1 MLLAGASSAAAPSN
15 DAFSAAS
22 VLVPTSGSRNGT
34 NIDATKE
41 AGEPN
46 HTGNIGGSSVWYR
59 WVAPY
64 SGVASFDT
72 FGSGLDT
79 VLAVYTGSSVGSL
92 NLIAQNDDALGWKWT
107 SALGFPAIAGTAYY
121 IAVDGYND
129 GASGPAHGSFA
140 LNWDLNPTPAVVQPN
155 DNFASAV
162 AIDGPGGSTQGSNF
176 GATKESGEPS
186 HAGNVGGKSVWFRW
200 TPPYAGTYTFTTDS
214 SNFNTLLAVY
224 AGVDVGNLAEV
235 AANDDAAWNN
245 LRSSVTFAA
254 QAGAT
259 YSIAIDGK
267 KFSYSGAA
275 SGSYV
280 LDWSS
285 QSGSPTGP
293 ANDFFGNPQQLV
305 GASGAVSGT
314 TVGAAKE
321 SGEPA
326 HAGNAGGASVWYSW
340 TAPANGTATISTG
353 GSTFDT
359 LLAAYTG
366 SALGALAQV
375 AANDDVGQTKGPSEI
390 TFGAVAGTTYRIAV
404 DGYLAPGSS
413 WAARGDVVLAWT
425 VAGSAAPANDNFD
438 AALTLTGVGGIVH
451 RSTLGATKQPGEPA
465 HAGNPGGASVW
476 IRWTAPSDGLWRFYT
491 NGTAFNTLLAVYTGA
506 SVDNL
511 TLVGANDDV
520 SPADRTSSVS
530 VIARTGTTYWMA
542 VDGFRGANGPAA
554 SGDYTFQWE
563 LVGPD
568 PALVANDDFALAWQL
583 NGQHGPVTASN
594 VLSTKQAGEPD
605 HAGNPGGASV
615 WFKWTAPS
623 SGPMYFDTPGSS
635 FDTLLAVYTGTSL
648 TSLTQVVADDDIA
661 YDHWWPDGH
670 YRESFASFNAQQ
682 GTTYYIV
689 VDGKASPGGAPARG
703 SIYLDWWLA
712 APSTGAT
719 LLAAGDVHAACDGTN
734 DDKTAQ
740 ILAGYPD
747 ATIAAD
753 GDLADPGSTASAF
766 ANCYGPSW
774 GVFKNRTRPAVGN
787 HEYDYS
793 PTAASYFAYFGAPA
807 GAPNLGWYSYELGG
821 WHVVV
826 LNSNCVEIS
835 GCGPGS
841 TQYDWLQKDLAAHTN
856 SCTLAYFHHPLFA
869 SSDLATPGVRPF
881 WDLLYQYGADVILNA
896 HARQYE
902 RFTPMAPDGS
912 VDLAHGIREF
922 VVGTGGA
929 DPYPVGP
936 RAANSEIVNGSIYG
950 VLKLA
955 LSPGGYD
962 WQYLSIA
969 GSTLPDS
976 GHGSCA
982 GGSTPDPQ
990 LVAAPPAPTV
1000 NTALS
1005 SNGQFQV
1012 QWKPSADI
1020 PSGATYSL
1028 YQRSTGSTT
1037 YSLVASGLTQTQM
1050 NFDSKAPR
1058 SEGTW
1063 VYRVQ
1068 AIGSGKTSAFSPDST
1083 PVVVDKSAPLP
1094 PLLKPDR
1101 PAEYA
1106 AGGWWKDL
1114 VTISY
1119 LSNGDAVLA
1128 DGTPG
1133 SGVDPS
1139 SLKQPQSFNNVT
1151 TVTFQV
1157 KDLVGWKSQN
1167 SSLSVKVDSKAP
1179 QLDVHCKDVKVGA
1192 TEYATFTAKD
1202 DDSGMASPT
1211 SGSVLENSSVKGK
1224 QTLSLDARD
1233 NVGHVT
1239 TKTCNYN
1246 VK

>member
-1 MLLAGASSAAAPSN
+1 MLL
-15 DAFSAAS
+15 
-22 VLVPTSGSRNGT
+22 PTSASRDGT
-34 NIDATKE
+34 NVDATKE
-41 AGEPN
+41 AGEPD
-46 HTGNIGGSSVWYR
+46 HTGNIGGSSVWYK

-64 SGVASFDT
+64 TGIASFDT
-72 FGSGLDT
+72 LGSGFDT
-79 VLAVYTGSSVGSL
+79 TLAVYTGSSVNAL
-92 NLIAQNDDALGWKWT
+92 TLVAQNDDSLGWKWT
-107 SALGFPAIAGTAYY
+107 SALGFPAVAGTTYY
-121 IAVDGYND
+121 VAVDGYND
-129 GASGPAHGSFA
+129 GTNGPAHGSFA
-140 LNWDLNPTPAVVQPN
+140 LNYDLTATPAVVQPN

-162 AIDGPGGSTQGSNF
+162 VIDGPGGSTQGTNF
-176 GATKESGEPS
+176 GATKETGEPS
-186 HAGNVGGKSVWFRW
+186 HAGNAGGKSVWFRW
-200 TPPYAGTYTFTTDS
+200 TAPYDGTYTFSADS
-214 SNFNTLLAVY
+214 SNFNTLLAAY
-224 AGVDVGNLAEV
+224 SGVDVGNLVQV
-235 AANDDAAWNN
+235 AANDDIAWNN
-245 LRSSVTFAA
+245 FRSSITFTA

-259 YSIAIDGK
+259 YSIALDGK
-267 KFSYSGAA
+267 KFSYSPAA
-275 SGSYV
+275 SGDYSLV
-280 LDWSS
+280 WSS
-285 QSGSPTGP
+285 QSVSPSGP
-293 ANDFFGNPQQLV
+293 ANDFFGNPQQLA
-305 GASGAVSGT
+305 GASGATSGT
-314 TVGAAKE
+314 TVDATKE
-321 SGEPA
+321 TGEPA

-340 TAPANGTATISTG
+340 TAPASGNATISTA
-353 GSTFDT
+353 GSGFDT

-366 SALGALAQV
+366 TALTGLTQV
-375 AANDDVGQTKGPSEI
+375 AANDDVGQTKGVSEI
-390 TFGAVAGTTYRIAV
+390 TFAATAGTTYGIAV
-404 DGYLAPGSS
+404 DGYLPPGSS

-425 VAGSAAPANDNFD
+425 VAASAAPANDNFD
-438 AALTLTGVGGIVH
+438 DALTITGVGGIFH
-451 RSTLGATKQPGEPA
+451 RSSLGATKQPGEPA

-476 IRWTAPSDGLWRFYT
+476 MRWTAPGDGLWRFYT
-491 NGTAFNTLLAVYTGA
+491 SGTAFNTVLGVYTGA

-511 TLVGANDDV
+511 TLVGASDDV
-520 SPADRTSSVS
+520 SAADRTSSVT
-530 VIARTGTTYWMA
+530 VIARADTTYWMA

-563 LVGPD
+563 LLGPD
-568 PALVANDDFALAWQL
+568 PALAPNDDFALAWQL

-635 FDTLLAVYTGTSL
+635 FDTLLAVYTGTSFAD
-648 TSLTQVVADDDIA
+648 LTQVAADDDIA

-670 YRESFASFNAQQ
+670 YRESFASFDAQQ
-682 GTTYYIV
+682 GTTYYIA

-703 SIYLDWWLA
+703 SIYLDWWLS
-712 APSTGAT
+712 APSAGAT

-747 ATIAAD
+747 ATVAAD

-793 PTAASYFAYFGAPA
+793 PTASSYFAYFGAPA
-807 GAPNLGWYSYELGG
+807 GAPDLGWYSYELGG

-841 TQYDWLQKDLAAHTN
+841 AQYDWLQKDLTAHVNT
-856 SCTLAYFHHPLFA
+856 CTLAYFHHPLFA

-881 WDLLYQYGADVILNA
+881 WDLLYQYGADVIVNA

-922 VVGTGGA
+922 VVGTAGA

-962 WQYLSIA
+962 WRFLPIA
-969 GSTLPDS
+969 GSTLADS

-1000 NTALS
+1000 NASLS
-1005 SNGQFQV
+1005 STGQYTV
-1012 QWKPSADI
+1012 SWKASPAI
-1020 PSGATYSL
+1020 PTGATYSL
-1028 YQRSTGSTT
+1028 YQRSVNSTT
-1037 YSLVASGLTQTQM
+1037 YSLVAGGISGTSYA
-1050 NFDSKAPR
+1050 FGSSSARP
-1058 SEGTW
+1058 EGTW

-1068 AIGSGKTSAFSPDST
+1068 AAGNAVTSAYSPDSAQ
-1083 PVVVDKSAPLP
+1083 VIVDKSAPLP
-1094 PLLKPDR
+1094 PLVKADR
-1101 PAEYA
+1101 PAEYV
-1106 AGGWWKDL
+1106 AGGWWRDR
-1114 VTISY
+1114 VTVSF
-1119 LSNGDAVLA
+1119 LDSGDALLA

-1133 SGVDPS
+1133 SGVNPS
-1139 SLKQPQSFNNVT
+1139 
-1151 TVTFQV
+1151 TV
-1157 KDLVGWKSQN
+1157 
-1167 SSLSVKVDSKAP
+1167 KAP
-1179 QLDVHCKDVKVGA
+1179 VTYRSNG
-1192 TEYATFTAKD
+1192 TFTA
-1202 DDSGMASPT
+1202 SRPGRGPAR
-1211 SGSVLENSSVKGK
+1211 LEVAGRLAHGEGRHGRPVPHAQVRRRQKGCDLLR
-1224 QTLSLDARD
+1224 QLYRQGRRVRPCEPVEGVGARGLLGQRQADAERRRAGQRRARD
-1233 NVGHVT
+1233 DADVHYNVG
-1239 TKTCNYN
+1239 
-1246 VK
+1246 